1 MLELATQEL
10 IGPHQDFSED
20 TVVIQLVEYAYM
32 WNLIES
38 FGKVKK
44 NINLIF
50 ACSEFAGTV
59 FGGGTVINVVLVQR
73 FHH

>member
-1 MLELATQEL
+1 
-10 IGPHQDFSED
+10 
-20 TVVIQLVEYAYM
+20 M
-32 WNLIES
+32 WNLVES